1 MKMEKYMITFVSILL
16 SVIFW
21 LMSFLVGVQIFTSE
35 HQGMIWQNNLTLIC
49 LILAA
54 ATISYMAVK
63 SVRIWQKSS
72 QHAFQKELL
81 IYTKQVSLA
90 SGVIFFLSLG
100 ILPMFYRWAD
110 LGDAPGLMLIG
121 LAICLVFFTMVLISI
136 SFSKLYQKALSLQDE
151 LEMVI

>member
-1 MKMEKYMITFVSILL
+1 MAKIKSTCFSKGITHL
-16 SVIFW
+16 
-21 LMSFLVGVQIFTSE
+21 
-35 HQGMIWQNNLTLIC
+35 
-49 LILAA
+49 
-54 ATISYMAVK
+54 YK
-63 SVRIWQKSS
+63 
-72 QHAFQKELL
+72 
-81 IYTKQVSLA
+81 A
-90 SGVIFFLSLG
+90 SKFSKWCHLFLSLG

>member
-1 MKMEKYMITFVSILL
+1 
-16 SVIFW
+16 
-21 LMSFLVGVQIFTSE
+21 
-35 HQGMIWQNNLTLIC
+35 MIWQNNLTLIC
-49 LILAA
+49 LILA

-90 SGVIFFLSLG
+90 SGVIFFLSLS

-110 LGDAPGLMLIG
+110 LGDEPGLMLIG
-121 LAICLVFFTMVLISI
+121 LANCLFFFTMVLISFR
-136 SFSKLYQKALSLQDE
+136 FSKLYQKALSLQDE

>member
-35 HQGMIWQNNLTLIC
+35 HQVMIWQNNLTLIC
-49 LILAA
+49 LILA

-72 QHAFQKELL
+72 QHAFQKEVTHL
-81 IYTKQVSLA
+81 YKA
-90 SGVIFFLSLG
+90 
-100 ILPMFYRWAD
+100 
-110 LGDAPGLMLIG
+110 
-121 LAICLVFFTMVLISI
+121 
-136 SFSKLYQKALSLQDE
+136 SKLCEWCYLFLKSRY
-151 LEMVI
+151 LERYFH

>member
-1 MKMEKYMITFVSILL
+1 MKMEKYMITFISIIL

-21 LMSFLVGVQIFTSE
+21 LMSFLVGIQIFTSE

-54 ATISYMAVK
+54 GIISYLAVK
-63 SVRIWQKSS
+63 SVRIWQKSR

-81 IYTKQVSLA
+81 IYTKQVSRA

-110 LGDAPGLMLIG
+110 LGDAPGVMLIG
-121 LAICLVFFTMVLISI
+121 LVICLVFFTMVLLSV

>member
-1 MKMEKYMITFVSILL
+1 MEKYMITFVSILL
-16 SVIFW
+16 SVIFL

-49 LILAA
+49 LILA

-121 LAICLVFFTMVLISI
+121 LAICLFFFTMVLISI